1 MTATRCVAGQC
12 SIERCGRWPVVARF
26 GLPAAV
32 AAIVEASLLTRSD
45 KMPALASYTLGDRPM
60 KSLSSRPSSGADRRI
75 RILELWP
82 RLHTL
87 AFPSHRL
94 PLGGVLSG
102 VFGGLSD
109 NQEALRSAFC

>member
-1 MTATRCVAGQC
+1 M
-12 SIERCGRWPVVARF
+12 ARF